1 MQIGLMAKLIGRPVE
16 VKALPVTLRYA
27 PDTLRWEA
35 IKSGVGVAV
44 CLGIIFGLNPSMW
57 IAVPVGIVGLMFAY
71 YGAQQLRRGG
81 VTIEVNEEA
90 ATRIHGVRR
99 TTIHWEKLETFRLH
113 FYAFGRKAQEGT
125 LEVRLA
131 AGGEKIKVDSTID
144 HFPTLLVHASRVARA
159 QNLTLDP
166 TTVANLDQL
175 GL

>member
-1 MQIGLMAKLIGRPVE
+1 MQLGLMAKLIGRPVE

-27 PDTLRWEA
+27 PDVLRWEA
-35 IKSGVGVAV
+35 IKSAIGALICGGIVVG
-44 CLGIIFGLNPSMW
+44 LDPSVWM
-57 IAVPVGIVGLMFAY
+57 AVPVGIVGAMFAF
-71 YGAQQLRRGG
+71 YGVQQLRRGG
-81 VTIEVNEEA
+81 VTVEVDEDA

-99 TTIHWEKLETFRLH
+99 TTIPWEKLETFRLH

-125 LEVRLA
+125 LEVRLG
-131 AGGEKIKVDSTID
+131 AGGDKIKVDSTID

-159 QNLTLDP
+159 QNLRLDP